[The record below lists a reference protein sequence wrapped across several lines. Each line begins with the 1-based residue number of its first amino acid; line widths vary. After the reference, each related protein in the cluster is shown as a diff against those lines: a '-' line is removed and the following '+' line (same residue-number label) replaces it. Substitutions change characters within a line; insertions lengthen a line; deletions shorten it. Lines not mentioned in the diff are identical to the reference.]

1 MIIDIL
7 TLFPK
12 MFDGFLT
19 ESLISRAIKNRLIKI
34 KIWDLR
40 KFSRDKHQTV
50 DDRPYG
56 GGPGMVLRI
65 DIVARALQNLK
76 KLQTKNYKL
85 KTILLTPQGKTFN
98 QRKALSLS
106 RLSNLILICGHYEGF
121 DERIRRL
128 VDLEI
133 SIGDFVLTGGEIP
146 AQTVID
152 AVVRLIPGVV
162 GKEESLKEESFSQN
176 LLEYPQYT
184 RPENFRGQKV
194 PSVLLSGDHQ
204 KIAAWRKNQSLKKTH
219 QQRPDLL
226 K

>member
-1 MIIDIL
+1 MKIDIL